1 MLCQW
6 TFYKHIDAKNE
17 KMGKRKG
24 IELEVIAKPSSDIEN
39 VYKDY
44 DCILVGP
51 QIAYQ
56 LEEIKGIAVGKPVD
70 KINPADYGLGNVENI
85 MKQVHKLLDK

>member
-17 KMGKRKG
+17 KMGKR
-24 IELEVIAKPSSDIEN
+24 
-39 VYKDY
+39 
-44 DCILVGP
+44 
-51 QIAYQ
+51 
-56 LEEIKGIAVGKPVD
+56 
-70 KINPADYGLGNVENI
+70 NPADYGLGNVENI